1 MRTLVLASVAA
12 LALAACGGPRTA
24 PTATLDRYASAL
36 KAKNYDAAYDLMS
49 SSFRAKIS
57 KDEFVRMMR
66 DNPREVSDT
75 ASRLTGRRSKIEVT
89 AELTYGLGDTLHL
102 VHEGGGWRIAEN
114 PLAFYD
120 QSTPRAAL
128 RSFLRAYRLERW
140 EVMLRFVPKAY
151 AELMNVEKMKQ
162 QFTGD
167 SKERMAQLMNM
178 LEANV
183 DEPIVEQGNEAR
195 MRYGAG
201 NEVKFV
207 REDGRWRLRD
217 LD

>member
-1 MRTLVLASVAA
+1 
-12 LALAACGGPRTA
+12 
-24 PTATLDRYASAL
+24 
-36 KAKNYDAAYDLMS
+36 
-49 SSFRAKIS
+49 
-57 KDEFVRMMR
+57 MMR

-120 QSTPRAAL
+120 QSTPRGAL

-151 AELMNVEKMKQ
+151 AELMNVDKMKQ
-162 QFTGD
+162 QFTGE

-183 DEPIVEQGNEAR
+183 DEPVDEQGNEAR
-195 MRYGAG
+195 LRYGTSS
-201 NEVKFV
+201 EIKFV

>member
-1 MRTLVLASVAA
+1 MRSAPVLAALIAA
-12 LALAACGGPRTA
+12 AACGGPRSA
-24 PTATLDRYASAL
+24 PTGTLDRYASAL

-49 SSFRAKIS
+49 SSFRAQVS

-75 ASRLTGRRSKIEVT
+75 ASRLTGKKSKVEVT
-89 AELTYGLGDTLHL
+89 AELTYGMGDTLHL

-120 QSTPRAAL
+120 QSTPRDAL

-140 EVMLRFVPKAY
+140 DVMLRFVPKAY
-151 AELMNVEKMKQ
+151 AELMDPAKVKD
-162 QFTGD
+162 QFAG
-167 SKERMAQLMNM
+167 ERKDEMAQLVHQ

-183 DEPIVEQGNEAR
+183 DEPIDEQGNEAR
-195 MRYGAG
+195 MRYGPG
-201 NEVKFV
+201 LEVKFV